1 MKKKV
6 TKQVRISLQAWE
18 QVRRI
23 AFKTHKPM
31 SVIIEQLILNKEP
44 RGVRNS

>member
-18 QVRRI
+18 QVRRVS
-23 AFKTHKPM
+23 FKTHKPM
-31 SVIIEQLILNKEP
+31 SLIIEQLIIRSK
-44 RGVRNS
+44 